1 MPHAASLPRVSL
13 VLALALG
20 AGCAHARA
28 ATPGQPAVSTVEH
41 RVGGDGDAEIAQLER
56 SFERAALVIGPSVVA
71 ITSEREA
78 DVGQIPAFLRPFG
91 PPDGTVRGLGSGV
104 IIDASGYI
112 LTNNHVVDGAQRLRV
127 RLHDD
132 REFDAEVVGA
142 DAKTDVAVIR
152 IEADGLVPAATTSS
166 EGVRVGQWVM
176 AAGSPFG
183 LTKSVSAGI
192 ISAVGRGAM
201 GIADY
206 GDFLQTDAAV
216 NQGNSGGPL
225 IDLRG
230 RVIGINTAIASQGGG
245 SNGVGFAIPIDLAKG
260 IMRQLIDHGSV
271 ERGWLGIV
279 MGRLTPEMAASFGLK
294 DRGGVLV
301 DDVDPKG
308 PAAAAGLRAGD
319 IVLSLDGKKLDDMG
333 ALRNRV
339 ASKRP
344 GTKVDLTIWRG
355 DATKTL
361 GFELGAL
368 PGQDDARPAGK
379 RERSKASKP
388 KPKAK
393 QELGLAFADIDGE
406 LRQRFNLGPTIKGA
420 LVTQVAPRSVA
431 SAELAPGDVL
441 VDVAGKPVRSA
452 TEATRLLAKVDLDA
466 GVRVRVMRGGFG
478 HFVLLHRRP

>member
-1 MPHAASLPRVSL
+1 MPTVASLPCVLGPLVVSL
-13 VLALALG
+13 AIG
-20 AGCAHARA
+20 AGCAHAGA
-28 ATPGQPAVSTVEH
+28 ATAPPLVATVEH
-41 RVGGDGDAEIAQLER
+41 RVGGDDDASIAQLER

-78 DVGQIPAFLRPFG
+78 GTAQIPAFLRPFG
-91 PPDGTVRGLGSGV
+91 PPDGTIRGLGSGV

-112 LTNNHVVDGAQRLRV
+112 LTNNHVVEGAQRLRV
-127 RLHDD
+127 RLQDD
-132 REFDAEVVGA
+132 REFEAEVVGT

-152 IEADGLVPAATTSS
+152 IEADRLVAATTTSS

-183 LTKSVSAGI
+183 LAKSVSAGI
-192 ISAVGRGAM
+192 VSAVGRGAM

-230 RVIGINTAIASQGGG
+230 RVIGINTAIASQSGG

-279 MGRLTPEMAASFGLK
+279 MGRLTPEMAASFGRK
-294 DRGGVLV
+294 DHDGVLV

-319 IVLSLDGKKLDDMG
+319 IVLAIDGRRLKDMG
-333 ALRNRV
+333 MLRNRV
-339 ASKRP
+339 AGKRP
-344 GTKVDLTIWRG
+344 GTRVELSIWRA
-355 DATKTL
+355 DAAKSVTL
-361 GFELGAL
+361 ELGAL
-368 PGQDDARPAGK
+368 PGQAESRPPS
-379 RERSKASKP
+379 RSKAHKP
-388 KPKAK
+388 KPKAR
-393 QELGLAFADIDGE
+393 QELGLTLADLDAE
-406 LRQRFNLGPTIKGA
+406 LRKRFNLGPSSKGA
-420 LVTQVAPRSVA
+420 IVTEVAQNSIA
-431 SAELAPGDVL
+431 ALELAPGDVL

-452 TEATRLLAKVDLDA
+452 TEASRLLDKANLDA
-466 GVRVRVMRGGFG
+466 GVRVRVVRGAVG
-478 HFVLLHRRP
+478 HFVMLRRRP